1 MYDLN
6 LFVPNITS
14 QKYSTDNRFALLKN
28 YLYEL
33 NEVLALVLGEQHENQ
48 ITILQN
54 KVQQSNEQSEK
65 YAIAL
70 KKENVTK
77 FNTLKEQIIR
87 TAESIESEYKS
98 EISKTQEEILAEVE
112 RTYTTKSEYGEYTSQ
127 VDTSLK
133 QTAEEIALLSEN
145 TEEVRTDLESFK
157 DTTRSEL
164 SLQSSAIISRV
175 ENEFQSK
182 TQADEM
188 ESRISSQITQ
198 ATDSVTET
206 FSKDIAVLIDDVSTV
221 GGTVTELVS
230 SLDVYIRR
238 GELSEGV
245 YGIEIGRSD
254 SHIKAR
260 FTNDRLSFY
269 QGVSE
274 VAYISGSTL
283 YISNADV
290 LDYLRIG
297 NATQGYFLFDTTQNG
312 LEVRWINGG

>member
-312 LEVRWINGG
+312 LEVRWVDGN

>member
-14 QKYSTDNRFALLKN
+14 QKYSTDNRFLLLKN

-33 NEVLALVLGEQHENQ
+33 NETLAIILGEQYE
-48 ITILQN
+48 TRTTLLQSRVEQDN
-54 KVQQSNEQSEK
+54 KQSQE

-70 KKENVTK
+70 RKENVTK
-77 FNTLKEQIIR
+77 FNNLKEQIVR
-87 TAESIESEYKS
+87 TAEDIQAQYKS
-98 EISKTQEEILAEVE
+98 EISKTQEQILAEVE
-112 RTYTTKSEYGEYTSQ
+112 REYTTKSEYGDYVTG
-127 VDTSLK
+127 VNTALH
-133 QTAEEIALLSEN
+133 QTAEAISLLSEN
-145 TEEVRTDLESFK
+145 SESVRTDLENFK
-157 DTTRSEL
+157 DTSRGEL
-164 SLQSSAIISRV
+164 SVQADSIVSRV

-182 TQADEM
+182 TQAQEM

-206 FSKDIAVLIDDVSTV
+206 FSEEISILQEDVSTV
-221 GGTVTELVS
+221 GGTVAELVS
-230 SLDVYIRR
+230 NLDVYIRR
-238 GELSEGV
+238 GELDGGV

-297 NATQGYFLFDTTQNG
+297 NSTHGYFLFDTTQNG
-312 LEVRWINGG
+312 LEVRWIDGD

>member
-48 ITILQN
+48 IMILQN

-312 LEVRWINGG
+312 LEVRWVDGN

>member
-14 QKYSTDNRFALLKN
+14 QKYSTDNRFVLLKN

-33 NEVLALVLGEQHENQ
+33 NETLAIILGEQYETQ
-48 ITILQN
+48 TTFLQS
-54 KVQQSNEQSEK
+54 KVGEGAVQSQK
-65 YAIAL
+65 YAIDL
-70 KKENVTK
+70 KKENVAK
-77 FNTLKEQIIR
+77 FNSLKEQIIR
-87 TAESIESEYKS
+87 TAEDIEAQYKS
-98 EISKTQEEILAEVE
+98 EISKTQEQILAEVE
-112 RTYTTKSEYGEYTSQ
+112 RVYTTKSEYGEYVADVNTALQQS
-127 VDTSLK
+127 
-133 QTAEEIALLSEN
+133 AEEIALLSEN
-145 TEEVRTDLESFK
+145 TQTVRTDLENFK
-157 DTTRSEL
+157 DVSRSEL
-164 SLQSSAIISRV
+164 SVQAGAIVSRV

-182 TQADEM
+182 TQAEEM

-206 FSKDIAVLIDDVSTV
+206 FSEEITILQEDVSTV
-221 GGTVTELVS
+221 GGTVAELIS
-230 SLDVYIRR
+230 NLDVYIRR
-238 GELSEGV
+238 GELEEGV

-254 SHIKAR
+254 SHVRAR
-260 FTNDRLSFY
+260 FTNERLSFY

-297 NATQGYFLFDTTQNG
+297 NSTQGYFLFDTTQNG
-312 LEVRWINGG
+312 LEVRWIDGN

>member
-14 QKYSTDNRFALLKN
+14 QKYSTDNRFVLLKN

-33 NEVLALVLGEQHENQ
+33 NETLAIILGEQYETQ
-48 ITILQN
+48 TTLLQS
-54 KVQQSNEQSEK
+54 KVDEGAEQSRK
-65 YAIAL
+65 YAIDL
-70 KKENVTK
+70 RKENIAR
-77 FNTLKEQIIR
+77 FNSLKEQIIR
-87 TAESIESEYKS
+87 TAEDIEAQYKS
-98 EISKTQEEILAEVE
+98 EISKTQEQILAEVE
-112 RTYTTKSEYGEYTSQ
+112 RVYTTKSEYGDYVSAVNTALRES
-127 VDTSLK
+127 
-133 QTAEEIALLSEN
+133 AEEIALLSEN
-145 TEEVRTDLESFK
+145 TQTVRTDLENFK
-157 DTTRSEL
+157 DVSRSEL
-164 SLQSSAIISRV
+164 SVQAGAIVSRV

-182 TQADEM
+182 TQAEEM

-206 FSKDIAVLIDDVSTV
+206 FSEEITILQEDVSTV
-221 GGTVTELVS
+221 GGTVAELIS
-230 SLDVYIRR
+230 NLDVYIRR
-238 GELSEGV
+238 GELEEGV

-254 SHIKAR
+254 SHVKAR
-260 FTNDRLSFY
+260 FTNERLSFY

-297 NATQGYFLFDTTQNG
+297 NSTQGYFLFDTTQNG
-312 LEVRWINGG
+312 LEVRWIDGN

>member
-133 QTAEEIALLSEN
+133 QTAEEIAFLSEN

-312 LEVRWINGG
+312 LEVRWVDGN

>member
-14 QKYSTDNRFALLKN
+14 QKYSTDNRFALLKS

-33 NEVLALVLGEQHENQ
+33 NETLALVLGEQYGNQ
-48 ITILQN
+48 ITYLQN
-54 KVQQSNEQSEK
+54 RVEQADINSEK
-65 YAIAL
+65 NAIAL

-77 FNTLKEQIIR
+77 FNNLKEQIIR
-87 TAESIESEYKS
+87 TAENIESEYKS
-98 EISKTQEEILAEVE
+98 EISKTQDEILAEVE
-112 RTYTTKSEYGEYTSQ
+112 RSYTTKSEHGDYISQ
-127 VDTSLK
+127 VDAK
-133 QTAEEIALLSEN
+133 FQQTADEIALLSEN
-145 TEEVRTDLESFK
+145 SESVRTDFENFK
-157 DTTRSEL
+157 DTSRSEI

-182 TQADEM
+182 TQAEEM

-198 ATDSVTET
+198 ANNTVTES
-206 FSKDIAVLIDDVSTV
+206 FSKDIAVISEDLSTV

-260 FTNDRLSFY
+260 FTNERLSFY

-297 NATQGYFLFDTTQNG
+297 NSAQGYFLFDTTQNG
-312 LEVRWINGG
+312 LEVRWIDGN

>member
-33 NEVLALVLGEQHENQ
+33 NETLALVLGEQHENQ
-48 ITILQN
+48 ITLLQN

-77 FNTLKEQIIR
+77 INNLKEQIIR
-87 TAESIESEYKS
+87 TAKSIETEYKA
-98 EISKTQEEILAEVE
+98 EISKNQEEILAEVE

-127 VDTSLK
+127 VDTKLK

-145 TEEVRTDLESFK
+145 SESVRTDFENFK
-157 DTTRSEL
+157 DTSRSEL
-164 SLQSSAIISRV
+164 SIQASAIVSRV

-182 TQADEM
+182 TQAEEM

-198 ATDSVTET
+198 ATDSVTES
-206 FSKDIAVLIDDVSTV
+206 FSKDIAVLTEDVSTV

-254 SHIKAR
+254 SHVKAR

-312 LEVRWINGG
+312 LEVRWVDGN

>member
-14 QKYSTDNRFALLKN
+14 QKYSTDNRFVLLKN

-33 NEVLALVLGEQHENQ
+33 NETLAIILGEQYETQ
-48 ITILQN
+48 TTLLQS
-54 KVQQSNEQSEK
+54 KVDEGAEQSQK
-65 YAIAL
+65 YAIDL
-70 KKENVTK
+70 RKENVAK
-77 FNTLKEQIIR
+77 FNSLKEQIIR
-87 TAESIESEYKS
+87 TAEDIEAQYKS
-98 EISKTQEEILAEVE
+98 EISKTQEQILAEVE
-112 RTYTTKSEYGEYTSQ
+112 RVYTTKSEYGEYVADVNTALQQS
-127 VDTSLK
+127 
-133 QTAEEIALLSEN
+133 AEEIALLSEN
-145 TEEVRTDLESFK
+145 TQTVRTDLENFK
-157 DTTRSEL
+157 DVSRSEL
-164 SLQSSAIISRV
+164 SVQAGAIVSRV

-182 TQADEM
+182 TQAEEM

-206 FSKDIAVLIDDVSTV
+206 FSEEITILQEDVSTV
-221 GGTVTELVS
+221 GGTVAELIS
-230 SLDVYIRR
+230 NLDVYIRR
-238 GELSEGV
+238 GELEEGV

-254 SHIKAR
+254 SHVRAR
-260 FTNDRLSFY
+260 FTNERLSFY

-297 NATQGYFLFDTTQNG
+297 NSTQGYFLFDTTQNG
-312 LEVRWINGG
+312 LEVRWIDGN

>member
-33 NEVLALVLGEQHENQ
+33 NETLALVLGEQHENQ
-48 ITILQN
+48 ITLLQN

-77 FNTLKEQIIR
+77 INNLKEQIIR
-87 TAESIESEYKS
+87 TAKSIETEYKA
-98 EISKTQEEILAEVE
+98 EISKNREEILAEVE

-127 VDTSLK
+127 VDTKLK

-145 TEEVRTDLESFK
+145 SESVRTDFENFK
-157 DTTRSEL
+157 DTSRSEL
-164 SLQSSAIISRV
+164 SIQASAIVSRV

-182 TQADEM
+182 TQAEEM

-198 ATDSVTET
+198 VTDSVTES
-206 FSKDIAVLIDDVSTV
+206 FSKDIAVLTEDVSTV

-254 SHIKAR
+254 SHVKAR

-312 LEVRWINGG
+312 LEVRWVDGN